1 MTNLVLGITSNLGLY
16 LRKSTINVTITSAEK
31 KICRIRINST
41 IVFTTTNVEYKR
53 KLLFYIII

>member
-1 MTNLVLGITSNLGLY
+1 MTNLVLGINSNLGLY

-41 IVFTTTNVEYKR
+41 MF
-53 KLLFYIII
+53 LQPQM